1 MMTSDNNKKA
11 LEQKLAVLAVC
22 LALFAFCSVL
32 VRLFASSHT
41 WLLAALMMGGVMC
54 LGIGGALFI
63 KDTSVKDDREKSHW
77 SALDSRML
85 G

>member
-1 MMTSDNNKKA
+1 MTSGNNKKA
-11 LEQKLAVLAVC
+11 VEQRMAVLAVC
-22 LALFAFCSVL
+22 LALFAFGSAL

-41 WLLAALMMGGVMC
+41 WILAALMMGCVMC

-63 KDTSVKDDREKSHW
+63 KDTSVNDDRDKSRW
-77 SALDSRML
+77 NALDSRML